1 MPTACGEQEAV
12 IASAYFPGDSNDA
25 PPREQNVNYS
35 NFPIRSIEELEYEAT
50 DVHNNIENAFKKS
63 YIHKNRKSRRDVPWW
78 NKTLEKKRKD
88 GYADDLVICVSGCH
102 EPTIS
107 ERMQNALDT
116 TTRWCESR
124 GLTINLP

>member
-1 MPTACGEQEAV
+1 MLANV
-12 IASAYFPGDSNDA
+12 FNWHVSNEISMSDHQHIGFDMGIIVGTC
-25 PPREQNVNYS
+25 PVTRNPRKTNWENFTFELEQNVNYS

-88 GYADDLVICVSGCH
+88 MK
-102 EPTIS
+102 TF
-107 ERMQNALDT
+107 Q
-116 TTRWCESR
+116 
-124 GLTINLP
+124 